1 MRLIGWKSFVI
12 AAALMIATG
21 MARASAT
28 VGQPAPQLRATE
40 LNGQEFDLASE
51 LGKVVIVNFW
61 ATWCSPCRKE
71 IPALDAFYKR
81 YHNQGLEMIGISAD
95 SRHDRSDVE
104 KVAQSLSYP
113 AAMLNDAATNGFG
126 DPEDLP
132 TTWVIGRDGVVRA
145 ELTPDKIEVTE
156 NSLDQ
161 VVLPL
166 LSNKASAN
174 KAPSAVSQ

>member
-1 MRLIGWKSFVI
+1 MSIIGWKSFVVGAVLLI
-12 AAALMIATG
+12 AAGTAG
-21 MARASAT
+21 ASAT
-28 VGQPAPQLRATE
+28 VGQPAPQLRTTE

-61 ATWCSPCRKE
+61 ATWCAPCRKE
-71 IPALDAFYKR
+71 IPALDAFYKS

-95 SRHDRSDVE
+95 SRHDRSDVQ

-113 AAMLNDAATNGFG
+113 AAMLNDSTTNGFG

-132 TTWVIGRDGVVRA
+132 TTWVIGRDGVVHA
-145 ELTPDKIEVTE
+145 ELTPDKMEVTE
-156 NSLDQ
+156 NSLDE

-166 LSNKASAN
+166 LHNKASAN
-174 KAPSAVSQ
+174 KASAMGQ